1 MDSMIRIYEI
11 RSELELRLSNALFLL
26 SSKNR
31 QLKKE
36 LVLEEDDT
44 FYSAVITHSYFAIFY
59 AAKALLLTK
68 GITTDA
74 PEVHKKT
81 LQAFEAEFVK
91 NGELDVALLNIYKEM
106 IIRADELL
114 GIFKAEKKKRGRFT
128 YRIIAEANIPFA
140 EESLK
145 RAGKFVRNIM
155 QVMRNKTR

>member
-1 MDSMIRIYEI
+1 MDSMIRIYEL
-11 RSELELRLSNALFLL
+11 RSELELRLANALFLL
-26 SSKNR
+26 SSKNK

-36 LVLEEDDT
+36 LILEEDDT
-44 FYSAVITHSYFAIFY
+44 FYSAVITHAYFAIFY

-68 GITTDA
+68 GIKTDA

-81 LQAFEAEFVK
+81 INAFETEFVK

-155 QVMRNKTR
+155 QVMRDKK